1 MDSGDISI
9 HQYRALGEQ
18 LHPFACYIGR
28 LIKRMKKRNFPHDDA
43 LLRKVLAVSRELHD
57 LTVHVHY
64 KGCEPPSLAPLAP
77 KDDGPNAA

>member
-1 MDSGDISI
+1 MNGDDLTV

-18 LHPFACYIGR
+18 LDPFGRYICR
-28 LIKRMKKRNFPHDDA
+28 LIKRMNKRNFPHDDA

-64 KGCEPPSLAPLAP
+64 KGCPPPSLAPLVP
-77 KDDGPNAA
+77 KDDGPSP